1 MTGRDC
7 VRKMSAEKGREA
19 KGEAKPLRPLKPL
32 KKNVSI
38 SLDSEVIQKIRALA
52 ERDARNFSQ
61 YINMVL
67 RDHIAEQEKKEK

>member
-1 MTGRDC
+1 M
-7 VRKMSAEKGREA
+7 RKMGAEKGRKA
-19 KGEAKPLRPLKPL
+19 KGEAKPLEPLKPL